1 MASMQLIFEKNI
13 YIYTVTFKGKIYVG
27 FSVCPPHVLWRT
39 LVHIKRVR
47 YERKPFGIS
56 LKDIRNV
63 GLPSSKLGSD
73 VSPPSEHISSNGIQD
88 SLYPVLKVCSALS
101 SRQLHLL
108 KLRSCMCDLASQ
120 LFCSPIR
127 LLHGG
132 KTSPD
137 AKMAKLPTLPIK
149 HDFQMAP
156 SSNYGSTQYT
166 YPKVATL
173 AHDSALSSHTC
184 ALACQ
189 YFRSSLR
196 LLHQGKTRSLIFGDN
211 VQMAEPATMPLPCDL
226 SFQIRGCMTGSS
238 FNGEGISYIFKLHSW
253 SLTCTIYDFTCVQE
267 VHVLKIS
274 DICVALRSF
283 GQ

>member
-1 MASMQLIFEKNI
+1 MNTKSPSLVFFWPQVVHAWRHAPVRGSRVVFASYRDGLGQANFFPMMHKL
-13 YIYTVTFKGKIYVG
+13 VVCVVG
-27 FSVCPPHVLWRT
+27 
-39 LVHIKRVR
+39 
-47 YERKPFGIS
+47 

-108 KLRSCMCDLASQ
+108 KLRSCMCDLPQ

-184 ALACQ
+184 ALPASISAHLSGSCTKAKQ
-189 YFRSSLR
+189 E
-196 LLHQGKTRSLIFGDN
+196 TCDN
-211 VQMAEPATMPLPCDL
+211 APAM
-226 SFQIRGCMTGSS
+226 
-238 FNGEGISYIFKLHSW
+238 
-253 SLTCTIYDFTCVQE
+253 
-267 VHVLKIS
+267 
-274 DICVALRSF
+274 
-283 GQ
+283 

>member
-1 MASMQLIFEKNI
+1 MNTKSPSLVFFWPQVVHAWRHAPVRGSRVVFASYRDGLGQANFFPMMHKL
-13 YIYTVTFKGKIYVG
+13 VVCVVG
-27 FSVCPPHVLWRT
+27 
-39 LVHIKRVR
+39 
-47 YERKPFGIS
+47 

-108 KLRSCMCDLASQ
+108 KLRSCMCDLPQ

-149 HDFQMAP
+149 HDFQMAH
-156 SSNYGSTQYT
+156 SA
-166 YPKVATL
+166 ATL
-173 AHDSALSSHTC
+173 VPCLPVFPLISQ
-184 ALACQ
+184 ALAPRQ
-189 YFRSSLR
+189 N
-196 LLHQGKTRSLIFGDN
+196 KK
-211 VQMAEPATMPLPCDL
+211 PATMPLPCDL

-238 FNGEGISYIFKLHSW
+238 FNGEGISLFSN
-253 SLTCTIYDFTCVQE
+253 CT
-267 VHVLKIS
+267 LG
-274 DICVALRSF
+274 A
-283 GQ
+283 